1 MLSAVLIVVS
11 LLASPI
17 GAAPIKV
24 EIRPTE
30 SGFALYRGD
39 KPYVIRGA
47 GADNV
52 DDLESLARAGANSTR
67 TWSADAELLDR
78 AAELGLT
85 VALCLNVERERHGFD
100 YNDREAVARQLE
112 AMRQKVL
119 QFRDHPALLVWI
131 IGNELN
137 HDYRNRRVYDAVNDI
152 SKMIHELDPHH
163 PTTTAT
169 AGMDRRLARVLK
181 NRAPDLDFISIQLY
195 GSAIQLPTIVRDARI
210 KRPLMITEWGTT
222 GHWEV
227 PLTRWGAPIEPT
239 SREKAEHYRLVHD
252 YGLTP
257 LGGQLIGNYAFLW
270 GQKQE
275 RTPTWYGVF
284 TPDGAPTAAADTME
298 FLWRGVWPDDRAPE
312 LTRLRLDGKTAADDV
327 SLREG
332 AALEAD
338 VEFTSERPPA
348 RLQWLVMR
356 ESEATE
362 QGGDRE
368 DVPEALDGLV
378 APHSSNATSIALTAP
393 EPGNYR
399 LFVYAY
405 SEGGRAAHAN
415 IPFRVL
421 DEK

>member
-181 NRAPDLDFISIQLY
+181 NRAPISTSSAFNSTDPRFSSQRSFETHASNAPHDHRVGNDGSLG
-195 GSAIQLPTIVRDARI
+195 GSA
-210 KRPLMITEWGTT
+210 
-222 GHWEV
+222 H
-227 PLTRWGAPIEPT
+227 
-239 SREKAEHYRLVHD
+239 
-252 YGLTP
+252 P
-257 LGGQLIGNYAFLW
+257 LG
-270 GQKQE
+270 
-275 RTPTWYGVF
+275 R
-284 TPDGAPTAAADTME
+284 PD
-298 FLWRGVWPDDRAPE
+298 
-312 LTRLRLDGKTAADDV
+312 
-327 SLREG
+327 
-332 AALEAD
+332 
-338 VEFTSERPPA
+338 
-348 RLQWLVMR
+348 
-356 ESEATE
+356 
-362 QGGDRE
+362 
-368 DVPEALDGLV
+368 
-378 APHSSNATSIALTAP
+378 
-393 EPGNYR
+393 
-399 LFVYAY
+399 
-405 SEGGRAAHAN
+405 
-415 IPFRVL
+415 
-421 DEK
+421 